1 MFDRLYS
8 QMTKLVDYKILL
20 VIPPIITVLLVG
32 YTLHNGVQFGMDF
45 KGGTWMDIITDTP
58 IDASLANSLKQD
70 LGSAGLEEP
79 VVYTGQDIES
89 GKNKVSIAT
98 ASVVNKTVMYAVITK
113 YIPDLRDSDVATV
126 LLDQEPPGWL
136 EFKLSSRF
144 NEYVQLNYSNSSGVL
159 TLQALNLDES
169 ELENLLKYNLNHDYN
184 VTVNKKNFNLR
195 EVGPKLGQTFREQGV
210 KAIFISF
217 ILMGIVV
224 FWAFK
229 TFIPSIAVLEAGISD
244 VLIALASMSIFNIPF
259 DTGSLGALLMLI
271 GYSVDTDILLTYRLL
286 REKAADVDDGINQ
299 AMKTGLM
306 MTATTIGAMAVTI
319 VVTTFIIQIQTLNSI
334 ATVLMFGLIA
344 DIFTT
349 WWTNTG
355 LLKWYLAQP
364 KTTSKKR
371 FKFGIFKE

>member
-8 QMTKLVDYKILL
+8 QMTRLVDYKILL
-20 VIPPIITVLLVG
+20 VIPPILTVLLVG

-58 IDASLANSLKQD
+58 VDESLVNSLKQD
-70 LGSAGLEEP
+70 LVLIGLEEP
-79 VVYTGQDIES
+79 KVYTGQDIDS

-98 ASVVNKTVMYAVITK
+98 ASVVNESLMLGVVTK
-113 YIPDLRDSDVATV
+113 YIYDLLDSDVATV
-126 LLDQEPPGWL
+126 SMDQEPPGWL

-144 NEYVQLNYSNSSGVL
+144 KDLKLNYSNGVL
-159 TLQALNLDES
+159 TIRALNLDEN
-169 ELENLLKYNLNHDYN
+169 ELESLLKDNLNQDYN
-184 VTVNKKNFNLR
+184 ATVRKKNFNLR
-195 EVGPKLGQTFREQGV
+195 EVRPTLGEYFREQGI

-217 ILMGIVV
+217 ILMAIVV

-229 TFIPSIAVLEAGISD
+229 TFIPSIAVLEAGICD
-244 VLIALASMSIFNIPF
+244 VLVAIAGMSIFNIPF
-259 DTGSLGALLMLI
+259 DSASLGALLMLI
-271 GYSVDTDILLTYRLL
+271 GYSVDTDVLLTFRLL
-286 REKAADVDDGINQ
+286 RERSVDVDEGINQ

-306 MTATTIGAMAVTI
+306 MTATMIGAMAVTI
-319 VVTTFIIQIQTLNSI
+319 VVTTFVIQIQTLQSI

-349 WWTNTG
+349 WWTNAG
-355 LLKWYLAQP
+355 LLKWYLAKP

-371 FKFGIFKE
+371 FKFSIFKE